1 MCLVV
6 ILLSCIEQDS
16 EMVNPAQI
24 GLVLSDY
31 PKLFERDIDENMP
44 IFATDAEI
52 IEDVESNLIFVGSL
66 DSNAV
71 LKDVCDIT
79 DAMWLTNEYPDIG
92 KGMLEILRNP
102 WNGGKTVLL
111 VAKSDEKVIVT
122 ECLQSSRVR
131 LDNSI
136 AFSDCIGTAGTFRPL
151 HQVINHIDEGNFSI
165 IASIESPEFSMK
177 NTGNVILTNISIM
190 KDGKIIAQIPKLE
203 VNESINLSLKNI
215 NGINCDK
222 EEPTTQNEGWLLIT
236 CDQGIEKKL
245 IYWHIVR
252 YAPIPSTQEVLIY
265 KILPLIFLVLITF
278 FGAIFIIRMRSGK
291 K

>member
-16 EMVNPAQI
+16 EMAKPAQI

-44 IFATDAEI
+44 RFATDAEI
-52 IEDVESNLIFVGSL
+52 TEDFGSNLIFMGSP

-71 LKDVCDIT
+71 LKDVYDIT
-79 DAMWLTNEYPDIG
+79 YAMWVTNEYPDIN
-92 KGMLEILRNP
+92 KGMLEILKNP
-102 WNGGKTVLL
+102 WNRGKTMLL
-111 VAKSDEKVIVT
+111 VAKSDEKVIET

-136 AFSDCIGTAGTFRPL
+136 AFSDYIGKSGTFNPL
-151 HQVINHIDEGNFSI
+151 QQVINHIDEGNFSI

-190 KDGKIIAQIPKLE
+190 KDGKIITQIPKLE

-215 NGINCDK
+215 DGINCDK

-265 KILPLIFLVLITF
+265 RILPLIFLLLITF
-278 FGAIFIIRMRSGK
+278 FGALFIIKIRSGK